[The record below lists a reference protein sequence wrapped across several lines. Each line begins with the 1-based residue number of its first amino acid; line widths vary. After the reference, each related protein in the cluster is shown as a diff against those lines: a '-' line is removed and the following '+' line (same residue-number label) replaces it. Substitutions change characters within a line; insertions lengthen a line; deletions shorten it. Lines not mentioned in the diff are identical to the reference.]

1 MIILMGLPG
10 SGKST
15 QGQILAK
22 EMGREWLSAG
32 QVLRDSGQFQ
42 EILDRGELVDNAVV
56 IRLMAEAM
64 ARIMRGGENLIVD
77 GFPRDDEQAE
87 WMAGNIATEVEVV
100 LKIEVPKAELLQRI
114 ALRQRS
120 DDTEEAVKQRMK
132 IIEQNIYSVCEIL
145 ALKGVKTLTIDGV
158 GSIEEVTERMRTQ
171 LREAGIS

>member
-64 ARIMRGGENLIVD
+64 ARIIRGGKNLIVD

-87 WMAGNIATEVEVV
+87 WMAENIATEVEVV
-100 LKIEVPKAELLQRI
+100 LRMEVPKAELLQRI

-145 ALKGVKTLTIDGV
+145 ARKGVKTLIIDGV
-158 GSIEEVTERMRTQ
+158 GSVEEVTERMRTQ
-171 LREAGIS
+171 LRESGIS